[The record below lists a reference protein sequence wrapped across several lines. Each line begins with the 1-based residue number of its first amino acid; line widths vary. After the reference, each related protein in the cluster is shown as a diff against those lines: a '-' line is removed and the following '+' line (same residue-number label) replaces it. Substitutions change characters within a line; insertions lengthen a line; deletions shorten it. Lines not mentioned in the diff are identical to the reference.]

1 MRMCLLLLLLTYLL
15 TRPGLPLPLSAE
27 GDSWGAAVRCAL
39 LAEQGNPSAAL
50 NLAWLLHRRGA
61 AHSGPPNHHVLA
73 LPLWLRAA
81 GRNETEGM
89 LMAAHSYMRGTEL
102 GLEGGAPFQ
111 GWEVA

>member
-27 GDSWGAAVRCAL
+27 GDSWGAAVRYAL

-81 GRNETEGM
+81 GRRPDRKGQAGRN
-89 LMAAHSYMRGTEL
+89 REL
-102 GLEGGAPFQ
+102 STPCSMTHYLRARLEG
-111 GWEVA
+111 

>member
-1 MRMCLLLLLLTYLL
+1 MRY
-15 TRPGLPLPLSAE
+15 
-27 GDSWGAAVRCAL
+27 AL

-61 AHSGPPNHHVLA
+61 AHPGPPNHNHHALA

-89 LMAAHSYMRGTEL
+89 LMAAHSYMRGAEL
-102 GLEGGAPFQ
+102 GLQGGAPLE
-111 GWEVA
+111 GRAG